1 MSINTTEKYYNC
13 NTTTDIYFLS
23 QYCTTEVSVAS
34 YECFKFYS
42 NFTNLIRKIS
52 GIWLLIV
59 GIVGISGNL
68 ATLITI
74 PYAAKRKRHGLHKN
88 YFTTTIFILHFS
100 FIDLL
105 HCIFLVVPQG
115 IMYSS
120 QLSPF
125 GRYFC
130 KISIYGGVVT
140 LVADMLAIAIVALS
154 RCLDMVA
161 HQKWTDFC
169 DKKRNISVLILLS
182 WVPGMIALLISLIIE
197 SHGIE
202 PGWNCETGGCGF
214 IRTCRLPDVGKSVK
228 RFKDGLR
235 ACESGMGVWR
245 LSYFSTIIVP
255 SCSLIIIGVSYVVIY
270 CKVHNST
277 KYFID
282 QEQINSSLNE
292 RDIKLSKTILILVI
306 MNFFCWLP
314 YVVLIT
320 AAIDLTNQPQPATSK
335 HYILRV
341 ILVNMF
347 ESQYA
352 LNFFVYVARS
362 EQYRNAFLDLL
373 PFYNWKRRNSN

>member
-1 MSINTTEKYYNC
+1 MSANTTVESTLC
-13 NTTTDIYFLS
+13 NSTTDIHSLS
-23 QYCTTEVSVAS
+23 QYCTSGS
-34 YECFKFYS
+34 KISSHECFKFYS
-42 NFTNLIRKIS
+42 NATDLIRQIS

-59 GIVGISGNL
+59 GTVGILGNL

-74 PYAAKRKRHGLHKN
+74 PYAAKKKRHGLHKN

-115 IMYSS
+115 LMYSS
-120 QLSPF
+120 KNSPF
-125 GRYFC
+125 GKDGC
-130 KISIYGGVVT
+130 KIFIYGGVVT
-140 LVADMLAIAIVALS
+140 LVADMLAIAVVALS

-161 HQKWTDFC
+161 HQKWSDFC
-169 DKKRNISVLILLS
+169 DKKRNIAVLILLS
-182 WVPGMIALLISLIIE
+182 WVPGLIALLISLIIE

-214 IRTCRLPDVGKSVK
+214 IRTCRLSGGGV
-228 RFKDGLR
+228 KDGLR
-235 ACESGMGVWR
+235 ACDSGMGVWR

-255 SCSLIIIGVSYVVIY
+255 SCSLLIIGISYVVIW

-277 KYFID
+277 KYFTD
-282 QEQINSSLNE
+282 QEQINSSLND
-292 RDIKLSKTILILVI
+292 RDIKLSKTILILVV

-320 AAIDLTNQPQPATSK
+320 AAIDLTNEPKPATSK
-335 HYILRV
+335 HYIFRV
-341 ILVNMF
+341 ILVNIF

-362 EQYRNAFLDLL
+362 EQYRNAFFDIL
-373 PFYNWKRRNSN
+373 PFYNWKRRNSS

>member
-1 MSINTTEKYYNC
+1 
-13 NTTTDIYFLS
+13 
-23 QYCTTEVSVAS
+23 
-34 YECFKFYS
+34 
-42 NFTNLIRKIS
+42 
-52 GIWLLIV
+52 
-59 GIVGISGNL
+59 
-68 ATLITI
+68 
-74 PYAAKRKRHGLHKN
+74 
-88 YFTTTIFILHFS
+88 
-100 FIDLL
+100 
-105 HCIFLVVPQG
+105 
-115 IMYSS
+115 MYSS
-120 QLSPF
+120 KLSPF
-125 GRYFC
+125 GKYGC
-130 KISIYGGVVT
+130 KIFIYGGVVT
-140 LVADMLAIAIVALS
+140 LVADMLAISIVALS

-161 HQKWTDFC
+161 HQKWVDFC
-169 DKKRNISVLILLS
+169 DKKRNISVLILIS

-214 IRTCRLPDVGKSVK
+214 IRTCRLPDGEDIDGTI
-228 RFKDGLR
+228 RNGLR

-255 SCSLIIIGVSYVVIY
+255 SCSLIIIGISYVVIY

-277 KYFID
+277 KYFIGR
-282 QEQINSSLNE
+282 EQMNSSLND

-320 AAIDLTNQPQPATSK
+320 AAIDLTNEPQPATSK

-373 PFYNWKRRNSN
+373 PFYNWKRRNSS